1 MDEMF
6 QEHVLAQR
14 EFSIAMTE
22 ALDAELRAHLDKG
35 PTQEDLAF
43 ALWRPSLGRRR
54 VTAILQRVILPGPGD
69 RQLHGNVAFLPAYIR
84 RVLLLAEVQHCGVA
98 LLHSHLGPG
107 WQPMSGDDVVA
118 EQQRLAAAV
127 AGRTGLPLVGLTRGT
142 DGAWSGRFWLR
153 RAANDYVRH
162 WAQTVRV
169 VGRQLRITYHPKLL
183 PPPTTP
189 ATQVATVSVWGAQA
203 QADLVRAHIGIV
215 GLGSVGSMIAESLS
229 RVGCQRF
236 SLIDHDVI
244 ELRNLDRTL
253 GAFMDDA
260 LQRRPKVLVAER
272 QMQATHTAPQVVVDP
287 FIGSL
292 LHPEGLLRALD
303 CDLLFSCVDRPW
315 PRHLLNALAYAH
327 LIPVVDGGIFAKVKD
342 GQLLH
347 ADWRI
352 HTVGPNHSCMVCLG
366 ALRLEDIALDREGKL
381 DDPVYIQGLGPEFHP
396 LLARQNVFPFSQSVA
411 AHQVLQGIGLLTGQ
425 PRIGG
430 IGAQTYH
437 CYPGRMEVNEMTTCT
452 PGCGYAELLASTTD
466 LSGNCDRNAPH
477 PESMLSPA
485 LVSEEG

>member
-1 MDEMF
+1 MARG
-6 QEHVLAQR
+6 HAR
-14 EFSIAMTE
+14 E
-22 ALDAELRAHLDKG
+22 
-35 PTQEDLAF
+35 
-43 ALWRPSLGRRR
+43 
-54 VTAILQRVILPGPGD
+54 
-69 RQLHGNVAFLPAYIR
+69 
-84 RVLLLAEVQHCGVA
+84 EVQAKPRRGVFV
-98 LLHSHLGPG
+98 G
-107 WQPMSGDDVVA
+107 A
-118 EQQRLAAAV
+118 EGAEIGRDEYTSLASMRRLQEPTF
-127 AGRTGLPLVGLTRGT
+127 GSITP
-142 DGAWSGRFWLR
+142 
-153 RAANDYVRH
+153 
-162 WAQTVRV
+162 QT
-169 VGRQLRITYHPKLL
+169 P
-183 PPPTTP
+183 
-189 ATQVATVSVWGAQA
+189 
-203 QADLVRAHIGIV
+203 
-215 GLGSVGSMIAESLS
+215 
-229 RVGCQRF
+229 F
-236 SLIDHDVI
+236 SLIDHDWI

-272 QMQATHTAPQVVVDP
+272 QIQATHTAPQVVVDP

-303 CDLLFSCVDRPW
+303 CDVLFSCVDRPW

-381 DDPVYIQGLGPEFHP
+381 DDPVYIQGLGPQFHP

-430 IGAQTYH
+430 IGAQIYH
-437 CYPGRMEVNEMTTCT
+437 CYPGRMEVSERTACT
-452 PGCGYAELLASTTD
+452 PGCGYAELLTSAAD
-466 LSGNCDRNAPH
+466 LSGNCDPNAPV
-477 PESMLSPA
+477 PVSMPSPA
-485 LVSEEG
+485 LVAEEG